1 MGALCTGTFLAVV
14 NGKLISLSSLRL
26 KQLLCIIYESS
37 YEAETR
43 PIKLHQNN
51 ILSIH
56 IVFTLECKQMELY

>member
-14 NGKLISLSSLRL
+14 NGKLISLRL

-43 PIKLHQNN
+43 PIKLHQNY
-51 ILSIH
+51 IQQTLSLH
-56 IVFTLECKQMELY
+56 